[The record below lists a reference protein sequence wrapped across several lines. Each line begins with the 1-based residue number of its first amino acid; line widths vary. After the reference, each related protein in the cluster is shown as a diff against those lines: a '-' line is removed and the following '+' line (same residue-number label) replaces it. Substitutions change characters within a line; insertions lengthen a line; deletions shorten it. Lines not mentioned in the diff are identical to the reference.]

1 MISRRRFIR
10 SSFLLGTGL
19 LSGISS
25 GLLSGCSSSCDF
37 VQPIKKR
44 KYVLADIHNHTVH
57 NDWLRKTPLGV
68 KSPMLADFAQDVF
81 DKTSTTWQ
89 TSYEAG
95 INLICT
101 THFNLFDE
109 WITMPT
115 DPNPAAPA
123 NTFRMMD
130 LLEKD
135 LNGPSSKYA
144 KLIRTPEDFKNHFNN
159 NYDKNDANFR
169 IAVLHSLEG
178 GYALGG
184 SLEPLKEFARRGVV
198 LITIGHFYNKGIAS
212 APNAFPFFPD
222 ANSLRPHQGLSSFGN
237 EVISEMEKLG
247 IIVDVTHV
255 TSTALD
261 DILKVSTK
269 PLIATHISAKTLG
282 DHAYSF
288 HDEHIQ
294 EIVNRGGI
302 IGIPLYPYMLSNYA
316 NIKEAE
322 EYGSLRDVVRTIR
335 YVTKIS
341 NSLKNICIGSD
352 FGGYI
357 PRLTDMNCLCQIEM
371 LRELLINEFGNEET
385 VDDILAKNVIDFI
398 GNNWKRNI

>member
-1 MISRRRFIR
+1 MISRRRFIY
-10 SSFLLGTGL
+10 SSFLLGAGASL
-19 LSGISS
+19 GYLN
-25 GLLSGCSSSCDF
+25 GCSSSFDCI
-37 VQPIKKR
+37 QPLKKR
-44 KYVLADIHNHTVH
+44 KYVLADIHNHTLL
-57 NDWLRKTPLGV
+57 NEWIRNTPVGV
-68 KSPMLADFAQDVF
+68 KSPMLAEFAQDVF

-89 TSYEAG
+89 TSCEAG
-95 INLICT
+95 IDLICT

-115 DPNPAAPA
+115 DPNPAAPL

-135 LNGPSSKYA
+135 LNGPSGKYA
-144 KLIRTPEDFKNHFNN
+144 KLIRTPEEFKNHFNN
-159 NYDKNDANFR
+159 NYDKNAANFR
-169 IAVLHSLEG
+169 TAVLHSLEG
-178 GYALGG
+178 GHALGG

-198 LITIGHFYNKGIAS
+198 LITIGHFYNKGIAT

-222 ANSLRPHQGLSSFGN
+222 ANSLWPEQGLSPFGK
-237 EVISEMEKLG
+237 EVIYEMERLG
-247 IIVDVTHV
+247 IIVDVTHA
-255 TSTALD
+255 TSTALE

-269 PLIATHISAKTLG
+269 PLIATHITAKTLG

-288 HDEHIQ
+288 YDEHIQ
-294 EIVNRGGI
+294 EIVRRGGM

-322 EYGSLRDVVRTIR
+322 EHGSLRDVVRTIR

-352 FGGYI
+352 FGAYI
-357 PRLTDMNCLCQIEM
+357 PPLTDMNCLCQVEL
-371 LRELLINEFGNEET
+371 LRELLEKEFNNDEA
-385 VDDILAKNVIDFI
+385 VDNILAKNVIEFI

>member
-1 MISRRRFIR
+1 MISRRRFIH
-10 SSFLLGTGL
+10 SSFLLGAGLFSGTSLGL
-19 LSGISS
+19 LN
-25 GLLSGCSSSCDF
+25 GCSSSYDF
-37 VQPIKKR
+37 VQPVKKR
-44 KYVLADIHNHTVH
+44 RYVLADIHNHTVL
-57 NDWLRKTPLGV
+57 NDWVRNTPIGV
-68 KSPMLADFAQDVF
+68 KFPMLADFAQDFF
-81 DKTSTTWQ
+81 DKTSTTWKS
-89 TSYEAG
+89 SYEAG
-95 INLICT
+95 VDLICT
-101 THFNLFDE
+101 AHFNPFDE
-109 WITMPT
+109 WISMPL
-115 DPNPAAPA
+115 DPNPSAPA

-130 LLEKD
+130 LLEKE
-135 LNGPSSKYA
+135 LNGPSAKYA
-144 KLIRTPEDFKNHFNN
+144 KLIRTPEEFKNHFNK
-159 NYDKNDANFR
+159 NYDKNNANFR

-178 GYALGG
+178 GHTLGG
-184 SLEPLKEFARRGVV
+184 RLEPLKEFARRGVM
-198 LITIGHFYNKGIAS
+198 LITIGHFYNKGIAT

-222 ANSLRPHQGLSSFGN
+222 ANSLRPRQGLSPFGK
-237 EVISEMEKLG
+237 EVIYEMEKLG
-247 IIVDVTHV
+247 IIVDVTHA

-322 EYGSLRDVVRTIR
+322 EYGSLSDVVRTIR

-371 LRELLINEFGNEET
+371 LRELLENEFGNEET
-385 VDDILAKNVIDFI
+385 VNDILAKNVIDFI

>member
-1 MISRRRFIR
+1 
-10 SSFLLGTGL
+10 
-19 LSGISS
+19 
-25 GLLSGCSSSCDF
+25 
-37 VQPIKKR
+37 
-44 KYVLADIHNHTVH
+44 
-57 NDWLRKTPLGV
+57 
-68 KSPMLADFAQDVF
+68 
-81 DKTSTTWQ
+81 
-89 TSYEAG
+89 
-95 INLICT
+95 
-101 THFNLFDE
+101 
-109 WITMPT
+109 
-115 DPNPAAPA
+115 
-123 NTFRMMD
+123 MMD
-130 LLEKD
+130 ILEKD

-184 SLEPLKEFARRGVV
+184 SLEPLKEFALRGVV
-198 LITIGHFYNKGIAS
+198 LITIGHFYNKGIAT

-398 GNNWKRNI
+398 KTNWKKNT

>member
-1 MISRRRFIR
+1 MISRRKFIR
-10 SSFLLGTGL
+10 SSFLLGAGL
-19 LSGISS
+19 FSS
-25 GLLSGCSSSCDF
+25 ASFGPLIGCSSSCDCI
-37 VQPIKKR
+37 QPVKKR
-44 KYVLADIHNHTVH
+44 RYVLADIHNHIVH

-89 TSYEAG
+89 TSCEAG

-123 NTFRMMD
+123 NTLRMMD

-159 NYDKNDANFR
+159 NYDKNDANYR

-198 LITIGHFYNKGIAS
+198 LITIGHFYNKGIAT

-302 IGIPLYPYMLSNYA
+302 IGIPLYPYMLSNYV

-341 NSLKNICIGSD
+341 SSLKNICIGSD

-398 GNNWKRNI
+398 KTNWKKNT